1 MGPLFFRFALFAI
14 LFSLSAPAQA
24 GMPTA
29 LGDTQWQLEI
39 ANDSPN
45 GWTFSDAYETHA
57 TSLRKVGES
66 GWLELSAALVA
77 PKRPKRAADDWTANR
92 AFGELLTAGFSNLH
106 RKTGRGAWYIGGALT
121 LIGSL
126 GLDSVQEEVH
136 NLLGYVSMRNDL
148 QNARM
153 NDAVMVSALLDYRR
167 RLNNDWLADGGFE
180 LGTRR
185 NAASFKISK
194 TADCARF
201 AWNYHAK
208 LELVANDE
216 VVSAAPLNADI
227 RHLVPTLGV
236 GMCFTWRGFPIEI
249 SEEISLPR
257 IRSDDDIFPM
267 VRLRVGF

>member
-1 MGPLFFRFALFAI
+1 MFTRNTFFVVIFLINTQALA
-14 LFSLSAPAQA
+14 SQP
-24 GMPTA
+24 MA
-29 LGDTQWQLEI
+29 LGDKRWQIEI

-45 GWTFSDAYETHA
+45 GWKYSDAYETHA

-66 GWLELSAALVA
+66 GWLEFSAALVA

-92 AFGELLTAGFSNLH
+92 AFGELLTAEFGNLY
-106 RKTGRGAWYIGGALT
+106 RKTERGAWHIGGALT
-121 LIGSL
+121 FIGSF

-136 NLLGYVSMRNDL
+136 NLLGYDSIRNDL

-153 NDAVMVSALLDYRR
+153 NDAVLVSALLDYRR
-167 RLNNDWLADGGFE
+167 RLDNDWLADGGFE

-185 NAASFKISK
+185 NAASLTISK
-194 TADCARF
+194 TTDCARF
-201 AWNYHAK
+201 AWNYQAK